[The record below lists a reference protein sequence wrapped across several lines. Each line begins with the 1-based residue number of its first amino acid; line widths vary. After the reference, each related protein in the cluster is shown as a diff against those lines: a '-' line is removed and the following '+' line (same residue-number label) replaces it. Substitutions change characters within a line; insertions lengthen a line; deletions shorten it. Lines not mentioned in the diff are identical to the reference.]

1 MFWRRR
7 ALFIAAGGRHN
18 RRGRQL
24 VTTTLL
30 LGSIGG
36 AFVAVPRDDCQ
47 KATSLQQKRQHGSG
61 QPRLSSCS
69 VNSVSLLA
77 TSSSTNS
84 SSGGGASS
92 STFRSY
98 STKADEY
105 FEKHSKVPL
114 PRIIHDNLDSM
125 LQRQMQ
131 QLGVERRQDDTHEE
145 ERSASSSK
153 KILIIGDVHGCLSE
167 LKLLIE
173 KATHECNNSQNFFA
187 IILVGDLVNKGP
199 FSAEVIQYVRSQQQ
213 EKRNLFAVRGN
224 HDDAALAA
232 ALGDEERAQKPRYNW
247 TKQLS
252 DEDVEWMADL
262 PYTITIPSSY
272 LQSDDNRDTNDANK
286 QAEHDV
292 IVVHAGLLP
301 NVSLSDQR
309 PKLMTTIRNISHLDT
324 SDGSD
329 GNEERIENI
338 AVAKA
343 WKGPEFVIFGHDARR
358 GLQQEEYAIGLDT
371 GCVYGKQ
378 LTGIILPERH
388 LVSV

>member
-1 MFWRRR
+1 M
-7 ALFIAAGGRHN
+7 
-18 RRGRQL
+18 
-24 VTTTLL
+24 TTTLL

-61 QPRLSSCS
+61 QPRLSSCG
-69 VNSVSLLA
+69 VNSLSLLA
-77 TSSSTNS
+77 TSSSIRT
-84 SSGGGASS
+84 
-92 STFRSY
+92 Y
-98 STKADEY
+98 STKTDEY
-105 FEKHSKVPL
+105 FEKHSKIPL
-114 PRIIHDNLDSM
+114 PPIIHDNLDSM
-125 LQRQMQ
+125 LQRRQKQ
-131 QLGVERRQDDTHEE
+131 QLGVERRQDDADEE

-153 KILIIGDVHGCLSE
+153 KILIIGDVHGCLTE

-199 FSAEVIQYVRSQQQ
+199 FSAEVIQYVRRQQQ
-213 EKRNLFAVRGN
+213 QNQESNHCNVFAVRGN

-232 ALGDEERAQKPRYNW
+232 ALGDKERSQKPRYNW

-272 LQSDDNRDTNDANK
+272 LQGDNNRDTNDANK
-286 QAEHDV
+286 QAEKDV

-301 NVSLSDQR
+301 NEALSDQR
-309 PKLMTTIRNISHLDT
+309 PKLMTTIRNVSH
-324 SDGSD
+324 SDSPDKSD
-329 GNEERIENI
+329 DNEERIEHI

-358 GLQQEEYAIGLDT
+358 GLQQEEYALGLDT

-378 LTGIILPERH
+378 LTGIILPERQ
-388 LVSV
+388 LVSVNALEEYSPND

>member
-1 MFWRRR
+1 
-7 ALFIAAGGRHN
+7 
-18 RRGRQL
+18 
-24 VTTTLL
+24 
-30 LGSIGG
+30 
-36 AFVAVPRDDCQ
+36 
-47 KATSLQQKRQHGSG
+47 
-61 QPRLSSCS
+61 
-69 VNSVSLLA
+69 
-77 TSSSTNS
+77 
-84 SSGGGASS
+84 
-92 STFRSY
+92 
-98 STKADEY
+98 
-105 FEKHSKVPL
+105 
-114 PRIIHDNLDSM
+114 M

-213 EKRNLFAVRGN
+213 QNQENNHYNVFAVRGN

-286 QAEHDV
+286 MAEKDV

-301 NVSLSDQR
+301 NVALSDQR
-309 PKLMTTIRNISHLDT
+309 PKLMTTIRNTSHLDT
-324 SDGSD
+324 SGESD
-329 GNEERIENI
+329 GYEDIIENVAI
-338 AVAKA
+338 AKA

-358 GLQQEEYAIGLDT
+358 GLQQEEYALGLDT

-378 LTGIILPERH
+378 LTGIILPERQ
-388 LVSV
+388 LVSVDALEEYSPITVKK